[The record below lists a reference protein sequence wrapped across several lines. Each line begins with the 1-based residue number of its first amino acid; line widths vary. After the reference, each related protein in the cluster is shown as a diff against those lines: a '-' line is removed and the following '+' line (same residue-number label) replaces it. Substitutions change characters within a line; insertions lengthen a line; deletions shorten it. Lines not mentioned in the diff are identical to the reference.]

1 MHAGSFQH
9 ACITKQT
16 LEETRN
22 LSYMH
27 AKWFIKHLFTEQA
40 NAAAVQTQPRAA
52 RLMLPANRA
61 ARCLDACEGA
71 DAGVSVAEEYKYRC
85 PPW

>member
-1 MHAGSFQH
+1 MHAGSFQR
-9 ACITKQT
+9 AYITKET

-27 AKWFIKHLFTEQA
+27 AKWFIKQLFTEQV

-52 RLMLPANRA
+52 RLMLPADRA
-61 ARCLDACEGA
+61 ARCLDASEGA
-71 DAGVSVAEEYKYRC
+71 DAGVPVAEEFIYRC
-85 PPW
+85 PP